1 MKITAIEDIHLHYP
15 YPQADRFRYG
25 GGLCTGRLTCIV
37 RVHTDAGITGI
48 GSCYSHPGL
57 LHQIIAGQ
65 LAPILIGTDPCDI
78 AARWQQMNDMTL
90 WYGRKG
96 VALTAIGGIDIA
108 LWDIIGKST
117 GQPVRKLLN
126 PDALDASPVYASA
139 LLWNE
144 DLDAL
149 AEEAR
154 RHVDKGFRR
163 IKMRLG
169 MGEAHD
175 CAAVR
180 AVRNAVG
187 SDTDIMVDAGM
198 RLHVEL
204 ALRMSKVLE
213 ECRVFWFEEPFRP
226 DDLDSYVAL
235 RKRISVP
242 LAAGENEF
250 GSSGFR
256 ELIRAR
262 AVDIVQFDV
271 ARAGGISEANTVAE
285 MAADADMRV
294 APHTWNDA
302 VAINANAQIV
312 AAYNG
317 LTVEM
322 DQTGNPF
329 IEDLAEP
336 RLAVTNGRLE
346 LSLGNGL
353 GLGLKEDLLDRYQLP
368 NPPDVPEGRYSDMVF
383 GGAAFYTPAGPY
395 SEIQ

>member
-1 MKITAIEDIHLHYP
+1 MKITAIEDIHLYYLYP
-15 YPQADRFRYG
+15 EASQFRYG
-25 GGLCTGRLTCIV
+25 GGLCTGRLTCLI
-37 RVHTDAGITGI
+37 RVHTDTGITGI
-48 GSCYSHPGL
+48 GSCYSHPGM
-57 LHQIIAGQ
+57 LHEIIAGQ

-78 AARWQQMNDMTL
+78 AARWRQMDDMTL

-96 VALTAIGGIDIA
+96 IAITAIGGIDIA
-108 LWDIIGKST
+108 LWDILGKST

-126 PDALDASPVYASA
+126 ADAPNAVSAYASA

-149 AEEAR
+149 TEEAR

-163 IKMRLG
+163 VKMRLG

-198 RLHVEL
+198 RLHVDL

-242 LAAGENEF
+242 ITAGENEF
-250 GSSGFR
+250 GVSGFR
-256 ELIRAR
+256 ELIRAG
-262 AVDIVQFDV
+262 AVDIIQCDV
-271 ARAGGISEANTVAE
+271 ARAGGISEANTVAK
-285 MAADADMRV
+285 MATDAGLRV

-312 AAYNG
+312 AAYDG
-317 LTVEM
+317 ITVEM

-329 IEDLAEP
+329 IETLVEP
-336 RLAVTNGRLE
+336 RLAVDDGSIE
-346 LSLGNGL
+346 LSPDSGL
-353 GLGLKEDLLDRYQLP
+353 GLGLQEDLLERYQLP
-368 NPPDVPEGRYSDMVF
+368 NPPDVPGGRYSDMVF
-383 GGAAFYTPAGPY
+383 GGAAFYTPPGPY